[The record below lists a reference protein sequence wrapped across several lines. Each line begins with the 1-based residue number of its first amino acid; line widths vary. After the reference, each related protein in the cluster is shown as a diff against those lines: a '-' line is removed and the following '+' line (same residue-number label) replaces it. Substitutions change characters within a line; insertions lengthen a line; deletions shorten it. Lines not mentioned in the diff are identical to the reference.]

1 MTHLAPQLDYTVRRS
16 SRAKRVRLTVTPQ
29 HGLVVV
35 VPSGWR
41 GNADAVVA
49 SKSEWA
55 SRALAKVA
63 ERRAEYL
70 ADPET
75 LLPQT
80 IELRALTRVLP
91 VHYRPTTA
99 SSAQAREHDGVVV
112 VSGSSDPEARLAALR
127 RWLTAEAK
135 RTLPERLVD
144 IARVRGVAL
153 PAKILVSTA
162 RSRWGSCSSH
172 GRISLNRTLLFMPPE
187 LCDYVIAHELAHL
200 SHMDHSP
207 RFWAHLAS
215 TDVRAL
221 EHRAAMREAASNV
234 PVWVDA

>member
-16 SRAKRVRLTVTPQ
+16 ARAKRVRLTVTPQ

-35 VPSGWR
+35 VPNRWR
-41 GNADAVVA
+41 GNLDAIVA
-49 SKSEWA
+49 SKREWA

-70 ADPET
+70 AEPET
-75 LLPQT
+75 LLPEM
-80 IELRALTRVLP
+80 IELRALTRSLP
-91 VHYRPTTA
+91 VSYKPTAATTA
-99 SSAQAREHDGVVV
+99 RAREHGGVLV
-112 VSGSSDPEARLAALR
+112 VSGCDEPEARLAALR

-135 RTLPERLVD
+135 RMLPERLAD
-144 IARVRGVAL
+144 IARVRAVEP
-153 PAKILVSTA
+153 PAEIRVSAA
-162 RSRWGSCSSH
+162 RSRWGSCSSG
-172 GRISLNRTLLFMPPE
+172 GRISLNRTLLFIPPE

-200 SHMDHSP
+200 AHMDHSP

-215 TDVRAL
+215 MDERAL
-221 EHRAAMREAASNV
+221 EHRAAMKDAASCV